1 MVFLVPENY
10 LQHAFHA
17 VNEKGESVV
26 KVCHVGWSFT
36 VGGAE
41 TMLLDIMREQ
51 CKYASV
57 HLVIVNDKV
66 DQKLLE
72 NVYKDIKIHLVR
84 RKPGSRDLR
93 SILKLNEIM
102 LRNKFDVIHSHGEE
116 LIRAIFIDRNKAAIT
131 IHDVGQSI
139 RELKLYGKLFAISQ
153 AVRQDVYERSGLLSR
168 IVYNGIDCQ
177 NVKIRKY
184 SPYSQDQNFRLVQV
198 SRLHHE
204 KKGQHILLEALSIL
218 TRKVGMNKVTVDF
231 IGEGPSFGF
240 LSRRTH
246 ELGLSD
252 RVRFLG
258 LMDRN
263 EIFSKLCGYHALV
276 QPSFYE
282 GFGNTVIEGMAAKV
296 PVIVSG
302 IQGPMEIIENGRY
315 GSYFKIG
322 DSTDCAEKIKQLVDN
337 YNSAQTIETVEQA
350 WKRVNNDFDIR
361 VTARNYCDGYL

>member
-1 MVFLVPENY
+1 
-10 LQHAFHA
+10 
-17 VNEKGESVV
+17 
-26 KVCHVGWSFT
+26 
-36 VGGAE
+36 
-41 TMLLDIMREQ
+41 MLLDIMREQ
-51 CKYASV
+51 CRYASV

-72 NVYKDIKIHLVR
+72 KANSDITIDLVR
-84 RKPGSRDLR
+84 RKPGSLDPRVILR
-93 SILKLNEIM
+93 LNVLI
-102 LRNKFDVIHSHGEE
+102 LRNKFDVIHSHGEA
-116 LIRAIFIDRNKAAIT
+116 LIRAIFIDRNKSALT
-131 IHDVGQSI
+131 IHDVGQSV

-177 NVKIRKY
+177 NVKIRNY
-184 SPYSQDQNFRLVQV
+184 SPYSPGQDFRLVQV

-218 TRKVGMNKVTVDF
+218 TRSSGMNNVTVDF
-231 IGEGPSFGF
+231 IGEGASFGY
-240 LSRRTH
+240 LSRITH

-263 EIFSKLCGYHALV
+263 EIFSKLSGYHALM

-282 GFGNTVIEGMAAKV
+282 GFGNTIIEGMAAKV

-315 GSYFKIG
+315 GLHFKVG
-322 DSTDCAEKIKQLVDN
+322 DANDCAEKIKQLIEL
-337 YNSAQTIETVEQA
+337 YNSAQTIDMIERA
-350 WKRVNNDFDIR
+350 WNRVNQDFDIR
-361 VTARNYCDGYL
+361 ATAKRYCDGYALLVDPAHSSSSKPCFILLKRT